1 LRTPAAIA
9 VLLLLSASVL
19 AQSVQLKGSLGF
31 LSEYEISASVSAP
44 SGGKRYFGRMLIKH
58 VGMCTHD
65 GPEEKEGDLS
75 LQMLSPSRV
84 KATLSFEG
92 QECTFSGRL
101 SDSNIGSL
109 DCPNRPPLPLRLWV
123 N

>member
-1 LRTPAAIA
+1 MRTPAAI
-9 VLLLLSASVL
+9 VVSLLLSGPAL
-19 AQSVQLKGSLGF
+19 AQSMQVKGSLGF

-44 SGGKRYFGRMLIKH
+44 SGGKRYSGRMLVRH
-58 VGMCTHD
+58 VGVCTHD

-75 LQMLSPSRV
+75 LQMLSSSRV
-84 KATLSFEG
+84 KATLSFDG